1 MTTFTESTVELA
13 ALDWLAQ
20 VGYTTCSSNSLG

>member
-1 MTTFTESTVELA
+1 MNFTESTPEHA
-13 ALDWLAQ
+13 ILDWLAQ